1 MLYLLVSADFHTGPD
16 GTTRR
21 VMRQIKLSGI
31 KCNREMSEML
41 VQ

>member
-16 GTTRR
+16 GTTRTDI

-31 KCNREMSEML
+31 KCLKKEVIRM
-41 VQ
+41 